1 MIPSRSHFLSI
12 GSYLNMKLF
21 SYQEIVQFIFARFI
35 TVDYNV
41 RWISPNL
48 LQFNRIFFLDLCAIA
63 VMWFE
68 SLDKFSLLSIQ
79 KYTIIDFLF
88 KCSLIDLLF
97 CAFGR
102 LISFLFSVD
111 FPFFF
116 AYTLFRITY
125 YIVTKHTTQNWM
137 LNFRRACQFCY
148 STTTTQSV
156 ESILE
161 SEYSC
166 RGISVRFA
174 FVESCRVRYRAW
186 YALCVWW
193 CLSHLSLAYIET
205 NQHSHT
211 LNTRKNT
218 CSKSQTRS
226 IP

>member
-1 MIPSRSHFLSI
+1 MLPSRSHFLSI
-12 GSYLNMKLF
+12 GRYLNMKLF

-79 KYTIIDFLF
+79 KYTIIDLLF

-111 FPFFF
+111 FPFFCLHSF
-116 AYTLFRITY
+116 SNNLLYCNKTHN
-125 YIVTKHTTQNWM
+125 TK
-137 LNFRRACQFCY
+137 LNVEF
-148 STTTTQSV
+148 STRV
-156 ESILE
+156 SIL
-161 SEYSC
+161 
-166 RGISVRFA
+166 
-174 FVESCRVRYRAW
+174 
-186 YALCVWW
+186 L
-193 CLSHLSLAYIET
+193 
-205 NQHSHT
+205 
-211 LNTRKNT
+211 
-218 CSKSQTRS
+218 
-226 IP
+226 